1 MITVYLELYQ
11 IAESLGL
18 KTKRQKWAFV
28 YLAQQAVHE
37 DSGKI
42 NISYSHGKN
51 YGITIEGKQLHF
63 SSEVLRKTT
72 EILERKGLLKR
83 EKGFYISKELNRKG
97 ELDLSSLR
105 EFLGEKEITPQ
116 QQTKDWT
123 VQVYLDGKRVAAQR
137 KKGVLRE
144 FYEYGETYKEILKNN
159 TIEFSADLRKVYEDC
174 APDEAL
180 ERMERA
186 WVKDFQPTPIN
197 IHLHSIGG
205 KEFGYGRLHCRTNS
219 IQRFRKNFL
228 TINGDGDLWEL
239 DIRHSVPQIIL
250 ITKGVYKR
258 GMDIYMALVGDLQK
272 KGYGV
277 SRETIKKT
285 LLIFQNS
292 RNEEQ
297 AKRGVYSN
305 ITKKNG
311 FDLQEAQ
318 ETRRAVKDGEF
329 LKTVDRL
336 YPDLKNTL
344 LNKTEQDKVL
354 FLEARVILGT
364 MKALWKKYQIPS
376 IYRYDALILPLKNG
390 AISKMLIQETFRQ
403 TAKRVLGT
411 ELENTFSPLEKYQ
424 FPEPPEPEEHTS
436 RFPGFASLGEARREA
451 GTETTSPHEVRTQ
464 PTNEQK
470 RKLDD
475 TTNIGI
481 SLT

>member
-1 MITVYLELYQ
+1 MSTVYLELFQ
-11 IAESLGL
+11 VAESLGL
-18 KTKRQKWAFV
+18 KTKQQKWAFV

-42 NISYSHGKN
+42 NVSYSHGKN
-51 YGITIEGKQLHF
+51 YEITIEGKQLQF

-72 EILERKGLLKR
+72 EKLEKKGLLKR

-105 EFLGEKEITPQ
+105 DFLGETETIPK
-116 QQTKDWT
+116 QTKDWT

-159 TIEFSADLRKVYEDC
+159 TIEFSGDLRKVYEDC
-174 APDEAL
+174 APDDVL

-186 WVKDFQPTPIN
+186 WVKDFQPSPIN

-205 KEFGYGRLHCRTNS
+205 KEYGYGRLHCRTNS
-219 IQRFRKNFL
+219 IQRFRKNFI

-239 DIRHSVPQIIL
+239 DIKNSVPQIVL
-250 ITKGVYKR
+250 ITKGVHKR
-258 GMDIYMALVGDLQK
+258 GIDIYMALVGDLQK

-305 ITKKNG
+305 ITTKNG
-311 FDLQEAQ
+311 FDPQKSA

-329 LKTVDRL
+329 LKTVEAL
-336 YPDLKNTL
+336 YPELKKTL

-354 FLEARVILGT
+354 LLEARVILGT
-364 MKALWKKYQIPS
+364 MKALWDKYQIPS
-376 IYRYDALILPLKNG
+376 IYRYDALILPLKHG
-390 AISKMLIQETFRQ
+390 AISNILIQETFRQ
-403 TAKRVLGT
+403 KAKRVLGT
-411 ELENTFSPLEKYQ
+411 ELEYTFSPLEKYQ
-424 FPEPPEPEEHTS
+424 FPEPLEPEEHKPL
-436 RFPGFASLGEARREA
+436 PGLRLFG
-451 GTETTSPHEVRTQ
+451 GGSPGSGNRINQ
-464 PTNEQK
+464 SP
-470 RKLDD
+470 
-475 TTNIGI
+475 
-481 SLT
+481 

>member
-1 MITVYLELYQ
+1 MSTVYLELFQ
-11 IAESLGL
+11 VAESLGL

-28 YLAQQAVHE
+28 YLATESVHE
-37 DSGKI
+37 GSGKI
-42 NISYSHGKN
+42 NVSYSHGKN
-51 YGITIEGKQLHF
+51 YSITIEGKQLQF

-72 EILERKGLLKR
+72 EILECRGLLKR

-97 ELDLSSLR
+97 ELDLSPLR
-105 EFLGEKEITPQ
+105 GFLGETETTPQ

-123 VQVYLDGKRVAAQR
+123 VQVYIDRKRVAAQR

-186 WVKDFQPTPIN
+186 WIKDFQPCPIN

-205 KEFGYGRLHCRTNS
+205 KEHGYGRLHCRINS

-239 DIRHSVPQIIL
+239 DIKNSVPQIVL
-250 ITKGVYKR
+250 ITKGVHKR
-258 GMDIYMALVGDLQK
+258 GIDIYMALVGDLQE

-292 RNEEQ
+292 RNEDQ

-305 ITKKNG
+305 ITTKNG
-311 FDLQEAQ
+311 FDPQEAQ
-318 ETRRAVKDGEF
+318 ETRRAVKDGAF
-329 LKTVDRL
+329 LKTVEGL
-336 YPDLKNTL
+336 YPELKKAL
-344 LNKTEQDKVL
+344 LNKMKQNKVL
-354 FLEARVILGT
+354 LLEARVILGT
-364 MKALWKKYQIPS
+364 MKSLWDKYHIPS
-376 IYRYDALILPLKNG
+376 IYRYDALILPLKHG
-390 AISKMLIQETFRQ
+390 AISKVLIQETFRQ

-411 ELENTFSPLEKYQ
+411 ELEYNFFPLLKKYQ
-424 FPEPPEPEEHTS
+424 FPEPLEPEEHTS

-464 PTNEQK
+464 PTK
-470 RKLDD
+470 R
-475 TTNIGI
+475 TEEEIR
-481 SLT
+481 